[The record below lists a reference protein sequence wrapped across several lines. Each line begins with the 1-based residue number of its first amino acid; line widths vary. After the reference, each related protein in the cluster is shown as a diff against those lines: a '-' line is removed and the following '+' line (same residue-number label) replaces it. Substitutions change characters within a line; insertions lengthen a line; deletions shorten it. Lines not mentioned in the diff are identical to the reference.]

1 MADRRETP
9 DILGAVL
16 GGDAPKD
23 AGKPASQ
30 HDSTPARR
38 QASKTMKPKAS
49 KPVGQKTS
57 TPAEPEAKPTK
68 ATFYLSGE
76 TLEAMEDA
84 LYQLRKLAGQDRSR
98 VTKSALVEAALE
110 AALSDL
116 ERKGATSQL
125 ASKLVGQH

>member
-1 MADRRETP
+1 MADRRQTP

-23 AGKPASQ
+23 ASTPVRQ

-38 QASKTMKPKAS
+38 QTSKPAKPKTS
-49 KPVGQKTS
+49 KPASQKAT

-76 TLEAMEDA
+76 TLDAMEDA

-98 VTKSALVEAALE
+98 VTKSALVEAALV
-110 AALSDL
+110 AALRDL
-116 ERKGATSQL
+116 EAKGPASQL
-125 ASKLVGQH
+125 ASKLVES

>member
-23 AGKPASQ
+23 AGTPVHQ
-30 HDSTPARR
+30 HDSKPARR
-38 QASKTMKPKAS
+38 QTSTPAKPKAS
-49 KPVGQKTS
+49 KPARQKAT
-57 TPAEPEAKPTK
+57 TPEPEAKPTK
-68 ATFYLSGE
+68 ATFYLSGK

>member
-23 AGKPASQ
+23 AGTPARQ
-30 HDSTPARR
+30 QDSKPARR
-38 QASKTMKPKAS
+38 Q
-49 KPVGQKTS
+49 TS
-57 TPAEPEAKPTK
+57 TPVKPKTSKPARQKATTPEPEAKPTK

-110 AALSDL
+110 TALSDL